1 MKGIIISGAKSGVG
15 KTTITM
21 AIMKALENVAPFKI
35 GPDFIDPKFHEYAT
49 KNKSYNLDA
58 FLLGEEIVKELFY
71 EKSCGKNIS
80 LVEGVMG
87 LYDGINHEIDNFSTN
102 HISKI
107 LNMPV
112 ILIVDGKGI
121 STSIAAEVLGYKN
134 LDKNSNIEGIIIN
147 NIGSEK
153 SYLNLKEAI
162 EKYCD
167 VECLGYFPSLRE
179 ISLESRHLGLIQ
191 ANELV
196 NLDKTLEILENQAK
210 ETINLDRILE
220 IAREIKKPNTF
231 NRDKSLKEIENK
243 LSGKRIGIA
252 WDNAFTFYYNDNLEL
267 LEKSGIEIVKFSPIN
282 DRTLPEK
289 IDFLYFGGGYPE
301 NYVYELSKNQN
312 MINDIRNFYKNN
324 GKIYGECGGFIYLTK
339 GLLDLSN
346 KFIDFVGLLD
356 IKVQMKKSLN
366 IKRFGYINIETKS
379 NILCKGHEFHYSD
392 IYDVLEE
399 NTEFNISKLNGNSWN
414 CGYKSKNLLAGY
426 PHINFYTN
434 IEFFKWI
441 FDI

>member
-49 KNKSYNLDA
+49 KNKSYNLDT
-58 FLLGEEIVKELFY
+58 FLLGEEIVRELFY
-71 EKSCGKNIS
+71 EKSCNKQIS
-80 LVEGVMG
+80 VVEGVMG

-121 STSIAAEVLGYKN
+121 STSIAAQVLGYKN
-134 LDKNSNIEGIIIN
+134 LDKNSNVKGIIIN
-147 NIGSEK
+147 NISSEK
-153 SYLNLKEAI
+153 SYLHLKEAI

-167 VECLGYFPSLRE
+167 VECLGYFPLLKE
-179 ISLESRHLGLIQ
+179 ISFESRHLGLIQ
-191 ANELV
+191 ADELE

-210 ETINLDRILE
+210 ETIDLDRILE
-220 IAREIKKPNTF
+220 IAREIEKPKTF
-231 NRDKSLKEIENK
+231 VREKILKEIENK

-252 WDNAFTFYYNDNLEL
+252 WDSAFTFYYNDNLEL
-267 LEKSGIEIVKFSPIN
+267 LEKSGIEIVKFSPII
-282 DRTLPEK
+282 DKALPK
-289 IDFLYFGGGYPE
+289 NIDFLYFGGGYPE
-301 NYVYELSKNQN
+301 NYAYELSKNES

-339 GLLDLSN
+339 GLLDLN
-346 KFIDFVGLLD
+346 NNFTYFVGLLD
-356 IKVQMKKSLN
+356 IKVKMKKSLN
-366 IKRFGYINIETKS
+366 IKRFGYINIETKN

-392 IYDVLEE
+392 IYDILEQ
-399 NTEFNISKLNGNSWN
+399 NTEFNISKLNGNSWK

-441 FDI
+441 FGI

>member
-1 MKGIIISGAKSGVG
+1 MKGIIISGTKSGVG

-58 FLLGEEIVKELFY
+58 FLLGEELVRELFY

-134 LDKNSNIEGIIIN
+134 LDKNNNVKGIIIN

-167 VECLGYFPSLRE
+167 LECLGYFSSLKE
-179 ISLESRHLGLIQ
+179 ISLESRHLGLVQ
-191 ANELV
+191 ANELE
-196 NLDKTLEILENQAK
+196 NLDKTLVILENQAK
-210 ETINLDRILE
+210 KTIDLDRILE
-220 IAREIKKPNTF
+220 IAKGIEKPKTFVREKI
-231 NRDKSLKEIENK
+231 LKEIENK

-282 DRTLPEK
+282 DKALPK
-289 IDFLYFGGGYPE
+289 NIDFLYFGGGYPE
-301 NYVYELSKNQN
+301 NYANKLSKNQS
-312 MINDIRNFYKNN
+312 MIDDIRNFYANN
-324 GKIYGECGGFIYLTK
+324 GEIYGECGGFIYLTK
-339 GLLDLSN
+339 GLLDLSD
-346 KFIDFVGLLD
+346 KFTDFVGLLD